1 MLASPRLYHRPR
13 TEVAELLLPLVQLPG
28 FHGQNRRAVL
38 AALALYATTSSLDF
52 GDALLIAA
60 MREAGAHLLDSYDQ
74 QVDRLPGSS
83 RQSP

>member
-1 MLASPRLYHRPR
+1 M
-13 TEVAELLLPLVQLPG
+13 LLPLVQLLG
-28 FHGQNRRAVL
+28 FHGQNRQAVL

-60 MREAGAHLLDSYDQ
+60 MREAGAHLLYSYDQ
-74 QVDRLPGSS
+74 HFDRMPGIS